1 MNEYFYEDL
10 EVGKKESFPVT
21 VTEKML
27 DAFRDITGDDNPLH
41 CDEKF
46 AKEEGYDGRVAYGML
61 TASFLSTLAG
71 VYLPGRYS
79 LIQSVEVKFTKPV
92 YIGDEL
98 TVTGEITETND
109 TCGLIFL
116 KVAVTDGAGKKVCRA
131 KMQIGVKK
139 RDDQRRGI

>member
-1 MNEYFYEDL
+1 MNEYYFEDL
-10 EVGKKESFPVT
+10 QVGKKESFSIII
-21 VTEKML
+21 TEQMI
-27 DAFRDITGDDNPLH
+27 DSFRVLSGDENPLH
-41 CDEKF
+41 CDEDF

-79 LIQSVEVKFTKPV
+79 LIQSVEIKFAKPV

-109 TCGLIFL
+109 TYGLIFL
-116 KVAVTDGAGKKVCRA
+116 KVTITEGSGKKVCRG

-139 RDDQRRGI
+139 REDDR

>member
-1 MNEYFYEDL
+1 MNEYYYEDL
-10 EVGKKESFPVT
+10 QGGKKESFRIII
-21 VTEKML
+21 TEQML
-27 DAFRDITGDDNPLH
+27 DSFRVLSGDENPLH
-41 CDEKF
+41 CDEAF

-79 LIQSVEVKFTKPV
+79 LIQSVEIKFAKPV

-98 TVTGEITETND
+98 TVTGEVTETND
-109 TCGLIFL
+109 TYGLIFL
-116 KVAVTDGAGKKVCRA
+116 KVTITEASGKKVCRG

-139 RDDQRRGI
+139 REDDR